1 MGSAESLE
9 GLAIEAR
16 RERIAVLV
24 GFQQFVSVQE
34 LSDRFGV
41 SLVTI
46 RSDIDALSS
55 RNKGLRRVRGGI
67 LSGQIPYAETP
78 YEARS
83 RNRSADKAAIGAA
96 AAAMVGSN
104 DTLLLDVGTTAM
116 AIADALVRRTDLANV
131 TIVTNG
137 LNIAMAL
144 ENAHPRVQTVVT
156 GGSLRPLQHSLVD
169 PMATAILERIRAGV
183 FFLGCNGIEAGFG
196 ISTTNFPEAA
206 MKTAMMRAA
215 GRVIV
220 TADAS
225 KFGRSTLARICA
237 IDAVD
242 MILTAGPGD
251 PQAIAAIRD
260 LGVDVRDVAGPG

>member
-1 MGSAESLE
+1 MTAEQSE
-9 GLAIEAR
+9 GLEIDAR
-16 RERIAVLV
+16 RERITSLV
-24 GFQQFVSVQE
+24 TSQQFASVQE

-46 RSDIDALSS
+46 RNDIDALS
-55 RNKGLRRVRGGI
+55 RENKGLRRVRGGI

-83 RNRSADKAAIGAA
+83 RNRADDKAAIGAA
-96 AAAMVGSN
+96 AAAMIGSN

-137 LNIAMAL
+137 LNIAKAL
-144 ENAHPRVQTVVT
+144 EAAYPRIQTVVT
-156 GGSLRPLQHSLVD
+156 GGTLRPLQHSLVD
-169 PMATAILERIRAGV
+169 PMATAILERIRVGV

-215 GRVIV
+215 ARVIV
-220 TADAS
+220 TADGS
-225 KFGRSTLARICA
+225 KFGRSTLAQICA
-237 IDAVD
+237 VDAVD
-242 MILTAGPGD
+242 MILTAGRGD
-251 PQAIAAIRD
+251 PQTIAAIRD
-260 LGVDVRDVAGPG
+260 LGVEVRDAGGPN